1 MATKAERFKA
11 EQQRA
16 AGLDHGKRKAKRV
29 GRQQNALS
37 RPSHNTA
44 PRAGRNSLYA
54 LEASPDAKRP
64 SRKSTRKSAT
74 HIKTDSAL
82 RITVMNKTASPKAR
96 AERG

>member
-16 AGLDHGKRKAKRV
+16 ARLDHGKRKTGAVQRKQDPTPR
-29 GRQQNALS
+29 A
-37 RPSHNTA
+37 SHNAA
-44 PRAGRNSLYA
+44 PRAGRNSVYE
-54 LEASPDAKRP
+54 LEPSPDAKRP
-64 SRKSTRKSAT
+64 SRKSSRKSAT

-82 RITVMNKTASPKAR
+82 RIAVMNKTTSPKAR